1 MGRGLPDLL
10 EMEYRRL
17 EGPALDSCS
26 LGLSDGADLAR
37 LRNED
42 FVVSVRGT

>member
-10 EMEYRRL
+10 EMEYRRFD
-17 EGPALDSCS
+17 GPALSWS
-26 LGLSDGADLAR
+26 LGRSDGAERAR

-42 FVVSVRGT
+42 FVVSVSGT